1 MHFVPSWRCFALL
14 FLERMSVRN
23 WCHATTTVHAYC
35 LRTNDSRRSVVLKM
49 LLAKSEE
56 EKKSTYIARLYFK
69 NGKNVQKQ
77 MYVCVCTSGFE
88 MAKIN
93 VL

>member
-1 MHFVPSWRCFALL
+1 
-14 FLERMSVRN
+14 
-23 WCHATTTVHAYC
+23 
-35 LRTNDSRRSVVLKM
+35 M